1 MSVYLDY
8 LAARVPPRR
17 LLSSAAR
24 RAWRTAR
31 LKLGPRPLTPTRDE
45 LLSGLRASSGA
56 TLAERLASPGR
67 GAIAHDRAALLAA
80 LDRFFPGEAL
90 RAAARAERVAAGRC
104 TVFGREVDVTRPG
117 GGTDWQ
123 LDAIH
128 GGRFAGWAR
137 SDALPE
143 VPGSDIKMPW
153 AVGRGDGWVALGCG
167 AVADPSRAEAFAAA
181 YAASVRDFVAQNPL
195 GFGAQWACAM
205 EAALRAV
212 CLGQAHALLA
222 GRAPLADPG
231 YALDLAR
238 LAVGT
243 GRFVLAHLEDGQAV
257 PNNHLAADWVGLL
270 ACAALVPEWPE
281 ATRWRE
287 LATAGLVRVL
297 LEQTHD
303 DGTTFE
309 GSVPYHRL
317 ALEIFTAGALLARVA
332 RAPLGGAFWRR
343 LGAMYAAARALLG
356 SGGALPQIG
365 DNDSGRVLA
374 FRERPALDGSYL
386 LPLGAALTGDP
397 SLRTRAGAGD
407 AEETL
412 WLFGAGAVERLARL
426 RPGAAPA
433 SATFPR
439 GGFHV
444 LRRGALE
451 VAISC
456 GRNGQDGVG
465 GHSHNDKLAFE
476 LRVGGTLAVCDPGS
490 PCYGTDP
497 ERRDAFRATRAHATV
512 EIDGAEQ
519 APIPPSRPF
528 ALPEAAAAIA
538 LALESTRRRERF
550 LGEHR
555 GYARLGVVHRRE
567 ILLLDD
573 AAVVAD
579 RLAGAGAHEVALRF
593 PFPSEEARLRALT
606 PAERARLR
614 GLGLDAEELFE
625 LARAVEIGPAA
636 APLAVLAVAC
646 PAALV
651 LRLERASYSRGYG
664 ELEPSRTAVFRG
676 PLALPAT
683 LVTAVLPLPGG
694 AAREERP

>member
-1 MSVYLDY
+1 MLEYY
-8 LAARVPPRR
+8 GWLATRVPPHR
-17 LLSSAAR
+17 LLGSAAR
-24 RAWRTAR
+24 RALRAARTR
-31 LKLGPRPLTPTRDE
+31 LGPRPVAPARDE
-45 LLSGLRASSGA
+45 LLAGLRCAA
-56 TLAERLASPGR
+56 PADL
-67 GAIAHDRAALLAA
+67 AALLASSHRGLVAADREGLARA
-80 LDRFFPGEAL
+80 LDRWFPGERD
-90 RAAARAERVAAGRC
+90 RAIARGDAVLDGRA
-104 TVFGREVDVTRPG
+104 TVFGHDVVVARPG

-123 LDAIH
+123 LDPLR
-128 GGRFAGWAR
+128 GGRFAAWAS
-137 SDALPE
+137 SDELPD
-143 VPGSDIKMPW
+143 VPGCDPKLAW
-153 AVGRGDGWVALGCG
+153 AVGRGDHWVALAC
-167 AVADPSRAEAFAAA
+167 AAHADPARGDLYAEAFT
-181 YAASVRDFVAQNPL
+181 ASVRDFVAQNPL

-205 EAALRAV
+205 EAALRTV

-222 GRAPLADPG
+222 GRPPLADPG

-281 ATRWRE
+281 AARWRA

-343 LGAMYAAARALLG
+343 LGGMYAAARALLAA
-356 SGGALPQIG
+356 GGALPQIG

-397 SLRTRAGAGD
+397 SLRTRSGAAD

-444 LRRGALE
+444 LRRGAFE

-476 LRVGGTLAVCDPGS
+476 LRVGGALAVCDPGS
-490 PCYGTDP
+490 PCYGSDP
-497 ERRDAFRATRAHATV
+497 ELRDAFRATRAHATV

-528 ALPEAAAAIA
+528 ALPDAAAAVA

-579 RLAGAGAHEVALRF
+579 RLAGAGPHDVALRF
-593 PFPSEEARLRALT
+593 PFPSEEARIRALT

-625 LARAVEIGPAA
+625 RARAVEIGPAA

-651 LRLERASYSRGYG
+651 LRLERASYSAGYG
-664 ELEPSRTAVFRG
+664 ELAPSRTALVG
-676 PLALPAT
+676 GQLTLPAT
-683 LVTAVLPLPGG
+683 LFTAILPLSRG
-694 AAREERP
+694 ATSEERT